1 MTKKKTTPEERFASL
16 VDELTHL
23 DGVEPPEPPGTG
35 RRFGSDALKAD
46 GHIFAMLSA
55 GRLVLKLPRARVDEL
70 VAAAE
75 GEHFDAGKGRP
86 MREWLALDPAS
97 ALDWDQLAREAYVF
111 VHH

>member
-1 MTKKKTTPEERFASL
+1 MTKKTTPEERFASL
-16 VDELTHL
+16 VEELTRL
-23 DGVEPPEPPGTG
+23 DGVEPPGTG

-70 VAAAE
+70 VDAGE

-86 MREWLALDPAS
+86 MREWFALDPAS
-97 ALDWDQLAREAYVF
+97 ALTWDGLAREAHAF
-111 VHH
+111 VHR